1 MLLNSCVICQIL
13 AEICP
18 LALYLCVELASKRSE
33 KESKRIS
40 QSIIEV
46 SLGSDR
52 VSRA

>member
-18 LALYLCVELASKRSE
+18 LALYLCVELVSE